1 MAEKYPR
8 LWRVSEKFPVTL
20 ILCII
25 GWLEILYPPRMAA
38 CNVMGII
45 WKSVINLLQ
54 DFLVKISVYFNFVFG
69 ETLLWLPIYS
79 L

>member
-1 MAEKYPR
+1 
-8 LWRVSEKFPVTL
+8 
-20 ILCII
+20 
-25 GWLEILYPPRMAA
+25 MAA

-54 DFLVKISVYFNFVFG
+54 DFLVKISVDFNFVFG